1 MHDFK
6 PAARAVLLLLLAA
19 GAARGAAVELA
30 IDPAATLHRVDPRIY
45 GHFLEHI
52 YHACNGGL
60 WGEMIWN
67 RSFEEAPGVGLWR
80 IDDGSIAQLE
90 ESDDVRLVFGDPA
103 WTDYEFTLQARKN
116 GGGEGFLVLFR
127 VRGPEDFYWV
137 NLGGWGNRRH
147 GLERGRKGEGRWG
160 VIKDLGEGRI
170 ETGRWHRLRLRCEGR
185 RFQFWIDDTR
195 LMDFTDDAKA
205 HERGAVGIGT
215 WVTRAEYRAIKVTA
229 LDGAPLF
236 EGLPPLSRDATPRHW
251 RSYGSGKILLDDGRP
266 KNGRFAARIAAE
278 SGETGLAQAPLCLR
292 KGETYRGSL
301 WTRGTAPGGLLLR
314 VTAGDWVMTRALPAP
329 APEWREARFEF
340 TAKADAGDAALQIA
354 VPGQGDVCIDQV
366 SLMPDAAAATGGF
379 RPDLLEAIAGLRPPL
394 IRWPGGCYAERYRW
408 KDGIGPQ
415 AARGRFPVSIWD
427 DIDTNSYGTDEF
439 IAMCRKLG
447 AEPLI
452 VINAG
457 RHDPGTPRADYIKEA
472 CEWIEYC
479 NGPADSAW
487 GKVRAANGHPEPYGV
502 RLWEIDNETWSAGVE
517 GYIAIV
523 KEFAPA
529 MRAAD
534 PSIVLLACGGAG
546 TSNAAFGNWNEW
558 LLAGCAECF
567 EYLSIHHYEDP
578 NAYATG
584 PRAYESHFRELG
596 RFIAASRNPKIKVFV
611 SEWNAQSTD
620 WRTGLYA
627 AGLLN
632 AFERAGDV
640 VAIASPALWLRHV
653 SATAWD
659 NALINFDHCGWFPAP
674 NYVVMKLWRDHAGPH
689 LLAIEGDAEGLDAAA
704 TKTDDG
710 SRVFFKAVNPGA
722 EPLAVALTLRGAAPR
737 SAEFQ
742 LMAPDGL
749 SARNTLAAPSK
760 IAPAPGRIETDGNVL
775 RFTMPPR
782 SAGALTVRL

>member
-1 MHDFK
+1 MCFLFNFFFFQAEDGI
-6 PAARAVLLLLLAA
+6 RYLVR
-19 GAARGAAVELA
+19 ARGL
-30 IDPAATLHRVDPRIY
+30 
-45 GHFLEHI
+45 
-52 YHACNGGL
+52 
-60 WGEMIWN
+60 
-67 RSFEEAPGVGLWR
+67 
-80 IDDGSIAQLE
+80 
-90 ESDDVRLVFGDPA
+90 
-103 WTDYEFTLQARKN
+103 
-116 GGGEGFLVLFR
+116 
-127 VRGPEDFYWV
+127 
-137 NLGGWGNRRH
+137 
-147 GLERGRKGEGRWG
+147 
-160 VIKDLGEGRI
+160 
-170 ETGRWHRLRLRCEGR
+170 
-185 RFQFWIDDTR
+185 
-195 LMDFTDDAKA
+195 
-205 HERGAVGIGT
+205 
-215 WVTRAEYRAIKVTA
+215 
-229 LDGAPLF
+229 
-236 EGLPPLSRDATPRHW
+236 
-251 RSYGSGKILLDDGRP
+251 
-266 KNGRFAARIAAE
+266 
-278 SGETGLAQAPLCLR
+278 
-292 KGETYRGSL
+292 
-301 WTRGTAPGGLLLR
+301 
-314 VTAGDWVMTRALPAP
+314 
-329 APEWREARFEF
+329 
-340 TAKADAGDAALQIA
+340 
-354 VPGQGDVCIDQV
+354 GDVYKRQDQV

-457 RHDPGTPRADYIKEA
+457 RHDPGTPRADYSEEA
-472 CEWIEYC
+472 CGWIEYC

-546 TSNAAFGNWNEW
+546 TSNAAFGNWNER

-710 SRVFFKAVNPGA
+710 SRVFFK
-722 EPLAVALTLRGAAPR
+722 
-737 SAEFQ
+737 
-742 LMAPDGL
+742 L
-749 SARNTLAAPSK
+749 SL
-760 IAPAPGRIETDGNVL
+760 IHI
-775 RFTMPPR
+775 
-782 SAGALTVRL
+782 